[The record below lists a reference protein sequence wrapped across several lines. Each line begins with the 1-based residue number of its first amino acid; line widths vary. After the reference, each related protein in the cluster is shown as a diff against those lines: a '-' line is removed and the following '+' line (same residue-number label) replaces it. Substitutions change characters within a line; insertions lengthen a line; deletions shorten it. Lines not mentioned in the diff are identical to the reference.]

1 MDLTLFINN
10 EHRADDDLPARFN
23 DHIEQVR
30 VARQAGY
37 NGVAVGNHLS
47 FGSTA
52 WFPPLETLMR
62 LSAEAD
68 GMSLSTCMLV
78 LPLYHPL
85 HVVEQASLLGALYY
99 GFFGVGLLASPSFF
113 FGPDGLIPYFKEE
126 AGPGGIFFARSF
138 GAFMA
143 ACAYSHFTDGPS
155 AAVVK
160 YMAVAGAL
168 MMPQWALCTMDDE
181 GHNTLLWK
189 IHTPVQLGM
198 IALLGKA
205 GGLF

>member
-1 MDLTLFINN
+1 MSSKS
-10 EHRADDDLPARFN
+10 
-23 DHIEQVR
+23 
-30 VARQAGY
+30 
-37 NGVAVGNHLS
+37 AVLS
-47 FGSTA
+47 
-52 WFPPLETLMR
+52 PPLERSKACCGLRSVTSPNLR
-62 LSAEAD
+62 
-68 GMSLSTCMLV
+68 
-78 LPLYHPL
+78 
-85 HVVEQASLLGALYY
+85 
-99 GFFGVGLLASPSFF
+99 VGLPQAASFV
-113 FGPDGLIPYFKEE
+113 
-126 AGPGGIFFARSF
+126 FFARSF

>member
-1 MDLTLFINN
+1 MLFKLLVATLACASASKLGASKVQP
-10 EHRADDDLPARFN
+10 RSKP
-23 DHIEQVR
+23 
-30 VARQAGY
+30 QAQPLDKALALRG
-37 NGVAVGNHLS
+37 GV
-47 FGSTA
+47 
-52 WFPPLETLMR
+52 
-62 LSAEAD
+62 
-68 GMSLSTCMLV
+68 SL
-78 LPLYHPL
+78 
-85 HVVEQASLLGALYY
+85 EQASLLGALYY

-126 AGPGGIFFARSF
+126 AGPGGSRPRHSPATSRRPARLPLSACNWRGSVFFARSF

>member
-1 MDLTLFINN
+1 MHAI
-10 EHRADDDLPARFN
+10 
-23 DHIEQVR
+23 
-30 VARQAGY
+30 VAAQ
-37 NGVAVGNHLS
+37 
-47 FGSTA
+47 
-52 WFPPLETLMR
+52 
-62 LSAEAD
+62 
-68 GMSLSTCMLV
+68 
-78 LPLYHPL
+78 
-85 HVVEQASLLGALYY
+85 
-99 GFFGVGLLASPSFF
+99 
-113 FGPDGLIPYFKEE
+113 
-126 AGPGGIFFARSF
+126 ARSF

>member
-1 MDLTLFINN
+1 MLFKLLVATLACASASKLGASKVQPRSKPQAQPLDKALTL
-10 EHRADDDLPARFN
+10 R
-23 DHIEQVR
+23 
-30 VARQAGY
+30 G
-37 NGVAVGNHLS
+37 GV
-47 FGSTA
+47 
-52 WFPPLETLMR
+52 
-62 LSAEAD
+62 
-68 GMSLSTCMLV
+68 SL
-78 LPLYHPL
+78 
-85 HVVEQASLLGALYY
+85 EQASLLGALYY